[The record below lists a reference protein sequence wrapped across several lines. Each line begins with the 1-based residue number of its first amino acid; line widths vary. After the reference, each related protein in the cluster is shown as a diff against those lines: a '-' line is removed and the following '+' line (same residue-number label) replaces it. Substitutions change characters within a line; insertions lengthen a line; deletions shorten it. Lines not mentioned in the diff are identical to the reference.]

1 MEVLFYNPL
10 YKFKKIKFFY
20 YKIYNVYIFTVHLL
34 EHTLKPDKYW
44 IFRLTDEKFYLL
56 VSVSI

>member
-10 YKFKKIKFFY
+10 YKLKKINFFIIKF
-20 YKIYNVYIFTVHLL
+20 IMYIVTVHLL

>member
-10 YKFKKIKFFY
+10 YKFKKIYFFIIKF
-20 YKIYNVYIFTVHLL
+20 IMYIVTVHLL